1 MLRRPDASEGS
12 AWMARLDAMI
22 PAPGPVDPERQ
33 RRYRRFMIVF
43 WIVWMGLMVA
53 GQGLNRGISTFG
65 PMQPYESA
73 TRIAGLPL
81 FAYGEHPRGIV
92 AVGGRPV
99 GLIAVG
105 GIAIGGI
112 ALGGIAVGGFALSGV
127 SLGIFAVGGLAAGWW
142 ALGGGAIGH
151 YAFGGLAVGGHAY
164 AGGGVA
170 YGHYT
175 ASGRQKEKLIG

>member
-1 MLRRPDASEGS
+1 MLRRPDAGEGC
-12 AWMARLDAMI
+12 AWMQRWDELV
-22 PAPGPVDPERQ
+22 PAPDPVDLKKV
-33 RRYRRFMIVF
+33 RRHRRWMIGF
-43 WIVWMGLMVA
+43 WIIWAMLMLA
-53 GQGLNRGISTFG
+53 GQGVNRGISTFG
-65 PMQPYESA
+65 PAETYEST

-81 FAYGEHPRGIV
+81 FAYGQQPRGII
-92 AVGGRPV
+92 AVGGSPV

-112 ALGGIAVGGFALSGV
+112 AFGGIAVGGFALGGV
-127 SLGIFAVGGLAAGWW
+127 SLGAFAVAGLAVGWW
-142 ALGGGAIGH
+142 ALGGGSIGY

>member
-1 MLRRPDASEGS
+1 MLRRPDAGEGC
-12 AWMARLDAMI
+12 AWMRRWDESL
-22 PAPGPVDPERQ
+22 PAPDPVDPEKV
-33 RRYRRFMIVF
+33 RRHRRWMIGF
-43 WIVWMGLMVA
+43 WIVWAVLMIA

-65 PMQPYESA
+65 PEDSYESA

-81 FAYGEHPRGIV
+81 FAYGEHPRGII

-127 SLGIFAVGGLAAGWW
+127 SLGIFVVGGLAAGWW
-142 ALGGGAIGH
+142 ALGGGAIGY

-170 YGHYT
+170 FGHYT